1 MPERGVVPILHAA
14 VESSDQPK
22 RRSNMM
28 SRFFVV
34 AGLLVLAT
42 AGDLR
47 AQATSQTR
55 TAEAGIQ
62 VTQSQL
68 TGVVVV
74 VDGNHLVARMQPDN
88 SYRVFDVVPGRKF
101 MIDGQSKLIAVLK
114 PGTTLTATVVTKTQP
129 ITVRTTTL
137 TNGTVLFVSG
147 NNVVVT
153 LENGQ
158 SREYVVPDDFQFTV
172 NGKPAGVK
180 DLRKGLKVSATK
192 IVESPLT
199 EMSEETMVSGT
210 APK

>member
-1 MPERGVVPILHAA
+1 ML
-14 VESSDQPK
+14 
-22 RRSNMM
+22 
-28 SRFFVV
+28 SRFSVL
-34 AGLLVLAT
+34 AGLLVLAS
-42 AGDLR
+42 AGNLH
-47 AQATSQTR
+47 AQATSQSR
-55 TAEAGIQ
+55 TPESGIQ
-62 VTQSQL
+62 VTTSQL
-68 TGVVVV
+68 TGTVVV

-101 MIDGQSKLIAVLK
+101 MIDGQSKLIGDLK

-147 NNVVVT
+147 NNVVLT

-158 SREYVVPDDFQFTV
+158 SREYIVPDDFKFV
-172 NGKPAGVK
+172 VDGKPAGVK

-192 IVESPLT
+192 IVEQPTT
-199 EMSEETMVSGT
+199 EISEETMVSGK